1 MAYKDIKDKGFDTR
15 TTEELQEITTKGG
28 INSGIVR
35 KEKATFKKAIKW
47 LLEDSNITINKG
59 SLYESFKK
67 SGIDI
72 SKLNTT
78 QLATLGLWSG
88 AVQGNATNYKT
99 LMEANEEIQTE
110 TETPNININIVD
122 NSNLEKIMYEDNN
135 TEDTTDNK

>member
-1 MAYKDIKDKGFDTR
+1 MANEQNLIDLATRPERERKEIARKGQIAS
-15 TTEELQEITTKGG
+15 TEAK
-28 INSGIVR
+28 

-135 TEDTTDNK
+135 TEDTTNDK

>member
-1 MAYKDIKDKGFDTR
+1 MANEQNLIDLATRPERERKEIARKGQIAS
-15 TTEELQEITTKGG
+15 TEAK
-28 INSGIVR
+28 

-122 NSNLEKIMYEDNN
+122 NSNLEKIMYEDNK
-135 TEDTTDNK
+135 TE

>member
-1 MAYKDIKDKGFDTR
+1 MAKEDNLKPGEYKLTL
-15 TTEELQEITTKGG
+15 EEQKMGG
-28 INSGIVR
+28 IASGKVR

-135 TEDTTDNK
+135 TEDTTNNK

>member
-1 MAYKDIKDKGFDTR
+1 MANEQNLIDLATRPERERKEIARKGQIAS
-15 TTEELQEITTKGG
+15 TEAK
-28 INSGIVR
+28 

-122 NSNLEKIMYEDNN
+122 NSNLEKIMYEDNG
-135 TEDTTDNK
+135 EK

>member
-1 MAYKDIKDKGFDTR
+1 MAKEDNLKPGEYKLTL
-15 TTEELQEITTKGG
+15 EEQKMGG
-28 INSGIVR
+28 IASGKVR

-122 NSNLEKIMYEDNN
+122 NSNLEKIMYEDNK
-135 TEDTTDNK
+135 DK